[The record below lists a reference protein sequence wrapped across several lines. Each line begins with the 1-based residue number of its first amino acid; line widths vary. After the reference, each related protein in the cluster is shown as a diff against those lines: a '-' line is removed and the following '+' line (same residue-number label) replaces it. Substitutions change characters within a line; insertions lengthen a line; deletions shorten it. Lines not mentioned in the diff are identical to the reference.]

1 MKKSPGQPGL
11 GLPRENEQSGT
22 LGHTTQNL
30 HTAAAPTHTHTPA
43 QQALNATTV
52 YGHSAWK
59 LGGHLLGTLTPIP
72 GQHLHTSP
80 CTFSVQPPRPGSWYQ
95 SPMMTGFCC
104 FLSPQAEFLFGK
116 NVGPVPGRL
125 LPPHPKNA
133 NISLT
138 LSHTLLDAMET
149 HITKQSTF
157 QVSVDHRACTALCG
171 LPEVDVPVGS
181 GCPSEINQQM
191 ATQVSEW

>member
-1 MKKSPGQPGL
+1 MEAGRSPA
-11 GLPRENEQSGT
+11 RD
-22 LGHTTQNL
+22 
-30 HTAAAPTHTHTPA
+30 THTHPRT
-43 QQALNATTV
+43 ALTYLT
-52 YGHSAWK
+52 
-59 LGGHLLGTLTPIP
+59 LHLLSS
-72 GQHLHTSP
+72 TSKARKLV
-80 CTFSVQPPRPGSWYQ
+80 SVSHDDWVLL
-95 SPMMTGFCC
+95 
-104 FLSPQAEFLFGK
+104 LSLSQAEFLFGK

-157 QVSVDHRACTALCG
+157 QVSVDHRAYTALCG